1 MADERDRERREGWE
15 GRLRQGWEGRG
26 REDWGEQRGE
36 WGREYW
42 PRERWGE
49 HREGWGG
56 RPGWGGGSEH
66 SYRGRGEWG
75 GEGRWGREGGWGG
88 EGGEAGREGSFGGPM
103 SYYGAGYGGGYGGG
117 LGYGQQQRG
126 RYAGRGP
133 RNYQRPDERIR
144 DDVNEQLTR
153 HPDIDAF
160 EIDVQVSAGE
170 VTLAGTVE
178 SREMKR
184 MAEDVAD
191 NVFGV
196 KEVHNQIRVQHQPVM
211 VGQGQRENR

>member
-15 GRLRQGWEGRG
+15 SRSRQGWEGRG
-26 REDWGEQRGE
+26 REDWGEHRGE

-49 HREGWGG
+49 PREGWGG
-56 RPGWGGGSEH
+56 RPDWGGGEPY
-66 SYRGRGEWG
+66 YRGRGEWG
-75 GEGRWGREGGWGG
+75 GEGRWGREGW
-88 EGGEAGREGSFGGPM
+88 GGEAGREGSFRGGM

-117 LGYGQQQRG
+117 IGYGPPPRG

-133 RNYQRPDERIR
+133 RNYQRPDDRIR
-144 DDVNEQLTR
+144 DDINEQLTR

-160 EIDVQVSAGE
+160 EIDVQVRAGE
-170 VTLAGTVE
+170 VTLGGTVE

-184 MAEDVAD
+184 MADDVAD

-196 KEVHNQIRVQHQPVM
+196 KEVHNQIRVQHQPAM
-211 VGQGQRENR
+211 MGPRENR

>member
-15 GRLRQGWEGRG
+15 SRSRQGWEGRG
-26 REDWGEQRGE
+26 REDWGEHRGE

-49 HREGWGG
+49 PREGWGG
-56 RPGWGGGSEH
+56 RPDWGTARTH
-66 SYRGRGEWG
+66 YRGRGEWG
-75 GEGRWGREGGWGG
+75 GEGRWGREGW
-88 EGGEAGREGSFGGPM
+88 GGEAGREGSFRGGM

-117 LGYGQQQRG
+117 IGYGQQPRG

-133 RNYQRPDERIR
+133 RNYQRPDDRIR
-144 DDVNEQLTR
+144 DDINEQLTR
-153 HPDIDAF
+153 HPDIDAS
-160 EIDVQVSAGE
+160 EIEVQVRAGE
-170 VTLAGTVE
+170 VTLSGTVE

-196 KEVHNQIRVQHQPVM
+196 KDVHNQIRMQHQPAM
-211 VGQGQRENR
+211 VGQAQRENR